1 MNHVETRFGSLF
13 YLLCKKIPE
22 DSRRYSSKAV
32 AYTCKSDISHILD
45 DRTLYNGMRGI
56 ETVYDTCM
64 IGRFYIYL
72 YMNATNYFIACR
84 PCTMPIGY
92 KVVTEKIF
100 LHRYRKL
107 ERKAH

>member
-22 DSRRYSSKAV
+22 DSRRCSPKPLPISG
-32 AYTCKSDISHILD
+32 KSDIASHILD
-45 DRTLYNGMRGI
+45 DRTLYNSMRGI

-92 KVVTEKIF
+92 KIVTDINI
-100 LHRYRKL
+100 LT
-107 ERKAH
+107 